1 MNKWFATGNLT
12 KDPELTTT
20 ANGINF
26 CRFGLAVRRDYQQNG
41 ENETDF
47 FNVIAW
53 RNLAENCYKYLKKGS
68 KIAISGTIQI
78 RTYNSQ
84 SGEKKS
90 ITEIIAD
97 NVDFCSPKQKDANSE
112 QSTTAFTPIDDS
124 QLPF

>member
-47 FNVIAW
+47 FN
-53 RNLAENCYKYLKKGS
+53 
-68 KIAISGTIQI
+68 
-78 RTYNSQ
+78 SQ

-112 QSTTAFTPIDDS
+112 QSTTTFTPIDDS
-124 QLPF
+124 QLPC

>member
-26 CRFGLAVRRDYQQNG
+26 CRFGLAVKRDYQQNG

-97 NVDFCSPKQKDANSE
+97 NVDFCSPKQKDTNSE
-112 QSTTAFTPIDDS
+112 QSTTTFTPIDDS

>member
-12 KDPELTTT
+12 KDPVLATT

-47 FNVIAW
+47 FNVVTW
-53 RNLAENCYKYLKKGS
+53 RGLAENCYKYLRKGS
-68 KIAISGTIQI
+68 KIAISGTVQI
-78 RTYNSQ
+78 RTYDSQ
-84 SGEKKS
+84 NGEKKS
-90 ITEIIAD
+90 IIEIIAD
-97 NVDFCSPKQKDANSE
+97 NVDFCSPKQKDTNSE
-112 QSTTAFTPIDDS
+112 QSTATFTPIDDS